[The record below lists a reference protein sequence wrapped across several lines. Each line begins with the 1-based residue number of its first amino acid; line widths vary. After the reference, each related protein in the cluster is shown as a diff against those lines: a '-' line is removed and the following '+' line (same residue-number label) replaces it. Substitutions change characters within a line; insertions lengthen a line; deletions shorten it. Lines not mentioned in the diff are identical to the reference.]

1 MLRPGLVSVTFRA
14 LAPEAVIEHCVR
26 AGLGGIEWG
35 GDVHVPH
42 GDVARAR
49 GVARWCAD
57 AGVAISAYGSYYRAG
72 ASEAAGLTFHAVLD
86 TALALGAP
94 VIRVWAGTCGSA
106 GASALHR
113 QAVVEDCRRICAM
126 AHTAQ
131 RAIAFEFHDGTLA
144 DTAEA
149 ARTLLEAVSHPAC
162 STYWQPPHGMPA
174 AEAAEGL
181 RLLRPWLSNLHVFH
195 WWPDARHRLPLAGG
209 MERWRTFLAVLAG
222 DARKHWASLEF
233 LPNDDPALLPRE
245 AACLRQ
251 LCAGANLAAPPASS
265 N

>member
-14 LAPEAVIEHCVR
+14 LAPEAIIEQCVR

-42 GDVARAR
+42 GAVARAR
-49 GVARWCAD
+49 DVARWCAD
-57 AGVAISAYGSYYRAG
+57 AGLAISAYGSYYRAG
-72 ASEAAGLTFHAVLD
+72 ASEAAGLCFHAVLD

-94 VIRVWAGTCGSA
+94 VIRVWAGTCGRA
-106 GASALHR
+106 GTAAAQR
-113 QAVVEDCRRICAM
+113 QAVLEDCHRMCAM
-126 AHTAQ
+126 AQAAQ
-131 RAIAFEFHDGTLA
+131 RRIAFEFHDGTLA

-149 ARTLLEAVSHPAC
+149 ARALLEAVAHPAC
-162 STYWQPPHGMPA
+162 TTYWQPPHGMPT
-174 AEAAEGL
+174 AEAADGL

-195 WWPDARHRLPLAGG
+195 WWPDAGHRLPLAGG
-209 MERWRTFLAVLAG
+209 SERWRAFFAVLAG
-222 DARKHWASLEF
+222 DAREHWASLEF

-245 AACLRQ
+245 AAVLRH
-251 LCAGANLAAPPASS
+251 LCAEASPAAPPASS